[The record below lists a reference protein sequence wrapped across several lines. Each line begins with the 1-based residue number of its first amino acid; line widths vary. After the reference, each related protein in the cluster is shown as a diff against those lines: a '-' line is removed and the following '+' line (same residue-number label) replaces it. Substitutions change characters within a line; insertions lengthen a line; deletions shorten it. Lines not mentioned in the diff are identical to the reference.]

1 VSRSSYHEAVSA
13 PVPEPG
19 DSRRGFAE
27 ACAALGDDL
36 GWMLGAVFRSYR
48 DAAKAVMGEL
58 PGGPRGYQ
66 VLRFAAEE
74 SSATQLAI
82 AQQLGIDRTVMTY
95 LLDDLVR
102 AGLVERRA
110 DPTDRRAR
118 HVVATAEG
126 RTRLTH
132 LDEQLRLAEQAVLA
146 PLSGEDAT
154 AFRDM
159 LRRLAFHVEDYTPA
173 VACTE
178 AEALDAAEPV
188 AGTPRGQRPA
198 SA

>member
-1 VSRSSYHEAVSA
+1 MPDPDASH
-13 PVPEPG
+13 
-19 DSRRGFAE
+19 RGFAE

-48 DAAKAVMGEL
+48 DAAKGVVGEL

-74 SSATQLAI
+74 SAATQLAI

-95 LLDDLVR
+95 LLDDLER

-118 HVVATAEG
+118 RVVATEAG
-126 RTRLTH
+126 RDRLAL
-132 LDEQLRLAEQAVLA
+132 LDDRLRLAERVVLA
-146 PLSGEDAT
+146 PLSAEEAT
-154 AFRDM
+154 VFREL
-159 LRRLAFHVEDYTPA
+159 LRRLAFQVEDYHPA
-173 VACTE
+173 DVCTE
-178 AEALDAAEPV
+178 AAALDAAASGTASGTARTP
-188 AGTPRGQRPA
+188 ARTPRRGRRPQP
-198 SA
+198 

>member
-1 VSRSSYHEAVSA
+1 M
-13 PVPEPG
+13 PEPG
-19 DSRRGFAE
+19 VSPRGFAE

-48 DAAKAVMGEL
+48 DAAKTGMGEL

-110 DPTDRRAR
+110 DPSDRRAR
-118 HVVATAEG
+118 HVVATAAG
-126 RTRLTH
+126 RTRLAE
-132 LDEQLRLAEQAVLA
+132 LDEEFRRAEEAVLA
-146 PLSGEDAT
+146 PLSAAEAA
-154 AFRDM
+154 AFRGM
-159 LRRLAFHVEDYTPA
+159 LRRLAFQVEDYTPA
-173 VACTE
+173 TACTE
-178 AEALDAAEPV
+178 AEALDAADATARPPRRRNV
-188 AGTPRGQRPA
+188 ASRERR
-198 SA
+198 S

>member
-1 VSRSSYHEAVSA
+1 MACSYHEAVSA

-19 DSRRGFAE
+19 ESPRGFAE

-66 VLRFAAEE
+66 VLRFAAQE

-126 RTRLTH
+126 RTRLAQ
-132 LDEQLRLAEQAVLA
+132 LDDQLRSAEQAVLG
-146 PLSGEDAT
+146 PLSAAEAE
-154 AFRDM
+154 AFRGM
-159 LRRLAFHVEDYTPA
+159 LRRLAFHVEDYTPST
-173 VACTE
+173 ACTE
-178 AEALDAAEPV
+178 AEALDAADSP
-188 AGTPRGQRPA
+188 AGTPRGRRRA
-198 SA
+198 SS

>member
-1 VSRSSYHEAVSA
+1 
-13 PVPEPG
+13 VPEPG
-19 DSRRGFAE
+19 VSPRGFAE

-48 DAAKAVMGEL
+48 DAAKAGMGEL

-110 DPTDRRAR
+110 DPSDRRAR
-118 HVVATAEG
+118 HVVATAAG
-126 RTRLTH
+126 RTRLAE
-132 LDEQLRLAEQAVLA
+132 LDEEFRRAEEAVLA
-146 PLSGEDAT
+146 PLSAAEAA
-154 AFRDM
+154 AFRGM
-159 LRRLAFHVEDYTPA
+159 LRRLAFQVEDYTPA
-173 VACTE
+173 TACTE
-178 AEALDAAEPV
+178 AEALDAADATARP
-188 AGTPRGQRPA
+188 PRRRGRERR
-198 SA
+198 S

>member
-1 VSRSSYHEAVSA
+1 VS
-13 PVPEPG
+13 P
-19 DSRRGFAE
+19 RGFAE
-27 ACAALGDDL
+27 ACEVLGDDL

-110 DPTDRRAR
+110 DPSDRRAR
-118 HVVATAEG
+118 HVVATEAG
-126 RTRLTH
+126 RTRLAH
-132 LDEQLRLAEQAVLA
+132 LDEQLRSAEQAVLG
-146 PLSGEDAT
+146 PLSAEEAT
-154 AFRDM
+154 AFRGM
-159 LRRLAFHVEDYTPA
+159 LRRLAFQVEDYTPA
-173 VACTE
+173 TACTE
-178 AEALDAAEPV
+178 AEALDAAESP
-188 AGTPRGQRPA
+188 AGTSRGRRREQA
-198 SA
+198 